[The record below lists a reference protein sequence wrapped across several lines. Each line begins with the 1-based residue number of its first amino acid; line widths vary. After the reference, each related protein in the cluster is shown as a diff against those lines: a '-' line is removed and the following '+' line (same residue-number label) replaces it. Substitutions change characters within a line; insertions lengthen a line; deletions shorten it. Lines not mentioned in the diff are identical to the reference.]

1 MVDRMN
7 INQFEQHLDTW
18 GADIVLWPADMQAAG
33 FAFAKTADGLA
44 LLQAEQRLANVLF
57 SQSTVSVTTD
67 VDADGFLVRLQEI
80 PLQYDQQQPFQVRIL
95 KPIQRFLHSL
105 DIEMSPALLMS
116 QAAMFLVVLGLGVMV
131 GFGGQ
136 LEAKPEN
143 FAGTI
148 ENAVAEVDISEELF
162 LAAGDANQ
170 LDIAPEEGRE

>member
-1 MVDRMN
+1 
-7 INQFEQHLDTW
+7 
-18 GADIVLWPADMQAAG
+18 MQAAG
-33 FAFAKTADGLA
+33 FAFSKTVDGLD
-44 LLQAEQRLANVLF
+44 LLQAEQRLATALF
-57 SQSTVSVTTD
+57 FQSTAPAATD
-67 VDADGFLVRLQEI
+67 ADTDGFLARLQDI
-80 PLQYDQQQPFQVRIL
+80 PQRHVQPQPFQVSVL

-105 DIEMSPALLMS
+105 DIVMSPALLMS

-136 LEAKPEN
+136 LEAKPES
-143 FAGTI
+143 FIGTI